1 MNTVFADDYRAL
13 IASGRGAHFA
23 PPPARTGMRTVLAA
37 PKGPRAP
44 TPPPDLKD
52 GNHAMNEVSAS
63 TIQARLPESP
73 SAKLR
78 AALDYLGDRL
88 STHPASRFRPQEL
101 PLLEA
106 WLAMRRAAR
115 SVAPLDKGF
124 DYRNNQGLGGRG
136 G

>member
-1 MNTVFADDYRAL
+1 MNTVFADDYGAL
-13 IASGRGAHFA
+13 ISSGRGAHFA
-23 PPPARTGMRTVLAA
+23 PPPARTGMRMVLAA
-37 PKGPRAP
+37 PKGPRHPAP
-44 TPPPDLKD
+44 TADLKD
-52 GNHAMNEVSAS
+52 GNHAKNEARAS
-63 TIQARLPESP
+63 TIQARLAESP

-88 STHPASRFRPQEL
+88 STHPASRFRPREL

-124 DYRNNQGLGGRG
+124 DDRNYQGLGGRG